1 MLLMCTYLS
10 NNYYV
15 RIFLIAGNSLSN
27 FPLFLLQRIQLL
39 YRPPIGEHM
48 DEVAVQEAVAAI
60 RVEANANAIAA
71 EDPPPKY
78 TPPPS
83 YTTATG
89 ARLAKLFRQTLRRSI
104 RRITNALGES
114 TRIVSRQR
122 SSIPNNQQELQYPPP
137 EYNSVFVE
145 MSTSSTNNGETS
157 NEASG
162 GTTRIQIS
170 TLERLRNLQSSP
182 HALTAAEVASIL
194 RNSLRRSTLRP
205 RNRNAPNNCN
215 SGMSSLSAQNL
226 VSSAAPIGETSLDNS
241 PNEK

>member
-1 MLLMCTYLS
+1 M
-10 NNYYV
+10 
-15 RIFLIAGNSLSN
+15 
-27 FPLFLLQRIQLL
+27 L

-48 DEVAVQEAVAAI
+48 DELAIQEAVAAI
-60 RVEANANAIAA
+60 RSEANASAIVQ

-89 ARLAKLFRQTLRRSI
+89 ARLAKLFRNTIRRSI

-122 SSIPNNQQELQYPPP
+122 GSVADNQPQSQYPPP
-137 EYNSVFVE
+137 EYDSVYVE
-145 MSTSSTNNGETS
+145 MYNTSANNGDVS
-157 NEASG
+157 NDASSE
-162 GTTRIQIS
+162 TTRIQVS

-194 RNSLRRSTLRP
+194 RNSLRRSTLRT
-205 RNRNAPNNCN
+205 RNITHNFNT
-215 SGMSSLSAQNL
+215 GMSSLSAQNL
-226 VSSAAPIGETSLDNS
+226 VSSAAPIGETSLDNNS
-241 PNEK
+241 DLK

>member
-1 MLLMCTYLS
+1 M
-10 NNYYV
+10 
-15 RIFLIAGNSLSN
+15 
-27 FPLFLLQRIQLL
+27 L

-48 DEVAVQEAVAAI
+48 DEAAVQEAVTAI
-60 RVEANANAIAA
+60 RIEATANAIAS

-89 ARLAKLFRQTLRRSI
+89 ARLAKLLRQTLRRSI

-114 TRIVSRQR
+114 TRIAARQR
-122 SSIPNNQQELQYPPP
+122 ASISNNQQQQPPPP

-145 MSTSSTNNGETS
+145 MSSSSANNDEEAVALPSEATTSVHV
-157 NEASG
+157 
-162 GTTRIQIS
+162 S

-205 RNRNAPNNCN
+205 RNRNMTTNFNA
-215 SGMSSLSAQNL
+215 GMSSLSAQNL
-226 VSSAAPIGETSLDNS
+226 VGSAAPIGETSLVID
-241 PNEK
+241 PNAK

>member
-1 MLLMCTYLS
+1 M
-10 NNYYV
+10 
-15 RIFLIAGNSLSN
+15 
-27 FPLFLLQRIQLL
+27 L

-48 DEVAVQEAVAAI
+48 DEVAIREAVAAI
-60 RVEANANAIAA
+60 RIETNTNVIAQ

-89 ARLAKLFRQTLRRSI
+89 ARLSKLFRQTIRRSI
-104 RRITNALGES
+104 RRIANALGES

-122 SSIPNNQQELQYPPP
+122 SSITNNQPQSQYPPP

-145 MSTSSTNNGETS
+145 MCTTSTNNVVMS
-157 NEASG
+157 NDASSE
-162 GTTRIQIS
+162 TTRTEVS

-194 RNSLRRSTLRP
+194 RNSLRRSTLRT
-205 RNRNAPNNCN
+205 RNRNITQNLN
-215 SGMSSLSAQNL
+215 SGLASLSAQNL
-226 VSSAAPIGETSLDNS
+226 VGSAASIGETSLDNYADR
-241 PNEK
+241 K

>member
-1 MLLMCTYLS
+1 M
-10 NNYYV
+10 
-15 RIFLIAGNSLSN
+15 
-27 FPLFLLQRIQLL
+27 FLLQRIQLL

-48 DEVAVQEAVAAI
+48 DEVAIQEAVTAI

-89 ARLAKLFRQTLRRSI
+89 ARLAKLFGQTLRRSI

-114 TRIVSRQR
+114 TRLASRQR
-122 SSIPNNQQELQYPPP
+122 SSISNNQPQSQYPPP

-145 MSTSSTNNGETS
+145 MSSSSTNNDDATRTGPLGE
-157 NEASG
+157 AQ
-162 GTTRIQIS
+162 RVS
-170 TLERLRNLQSSP
+170 TLERLKNLQRSP

-205 RNRNAPNNCN
+205 RNRNMN
-215 SGMSSLSAQNL
+215 SNYNAGVSTLSAQNL
-226 VSSAAPIGETSLDNS
+226 VGSVAPIGETSLDNDS
-241 PNEK
+241 NIK